1 MPTLQARRFGAE
13 GIRASLPGPQGLGF
27 LLPYP
32 GLVPLGA
39 PHCGDKDGDRM
50 GDKEEQKSPHPL
62 LPWG

>member
-50 GDKEEQKSPHPL
+50 GDKKLFH
-62 LPWG
+62 